1 MVQESWT
8 TYAEGFKA
16 YEDGKHRRYNLL
28 FAVNG
33 AAFALAKF
41 MTERAEGAPLLGH
54 LTLAHVALG
63 MIVFSALMTVDI
75 YMFGDKMSQQL
86 AGVFGG
92 PGRAVLVLIGA
103 LLCVAWLLVIV

>member
-1 MVQESWT
+1 MKKSWT
-8 TYAEGFKA
+8 TYAEGFRA

-41 MTERAEGAPLLGH
+41 MTERAEGTALLGH
-54 LTLAHVALG
+54 LTLVHVALG
-63 MIVFSALMTVDI
+63 MIVFSALMTADI
-75 YMFGDKMSQQL
+75 YMFGDKMSDL
-86 AGVFGG
+86 EDVFGG